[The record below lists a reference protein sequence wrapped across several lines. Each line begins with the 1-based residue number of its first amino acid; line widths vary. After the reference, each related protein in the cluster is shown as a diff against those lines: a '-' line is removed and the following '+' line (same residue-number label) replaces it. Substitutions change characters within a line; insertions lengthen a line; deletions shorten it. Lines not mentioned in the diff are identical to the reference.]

1 MAWLVNLSFKKLYK
15 LVEIFRYAFYYD
27 SIHRA
32 AGPLIFLRYK
42 CFPSFIFSIKVSCS
56 LRIYAKET
64 MKDILRFNIEH
75 DNIFLLSFLN

>member
-32 AGPLIFLRYK
+32 AGPL
-42 CFPSFIFSIKVSCS
+42 IFSIKVSCS